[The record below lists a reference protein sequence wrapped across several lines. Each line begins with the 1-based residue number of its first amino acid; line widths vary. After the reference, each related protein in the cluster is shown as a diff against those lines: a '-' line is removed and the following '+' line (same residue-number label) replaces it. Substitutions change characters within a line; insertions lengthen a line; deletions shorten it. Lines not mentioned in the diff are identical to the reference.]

1 MQGRQTGS
9 LLLAAIAL
17 IVVIAGLVVSL
28 NFLAV
33 SDNASGGAQA
43 ASGQALAAA
52 KAGIEQATRTL
63 RSSSQASFAL
73 ACTVSVPA
81 ASAAVG
87 SGAFTLSAT
96 RYNPSTT
103 LAVAVANATVTTIQ
117 LTSSTGFAPRGTA
130 IIDSERI
137 NYTGISGNTL
147 TGVTRGMAG
156 TLAATHS
163 TGGAG
168 TVFQD
173 QCQIVSK
180 GTSGNAL
187 RQIEATVI
195 NGQWSA
201 YLDGA
206 STAVGNGVAATLAT
220 LSTTMPAGDNIVIAV
235 VTFNNV
241 TATATTLT
249 GAATGNLVLV
259 RNAATVDSNR
269 LTLRVG
275 GGAGSATV
283 RREKT
288 FFFVAKDSGAP
299 ANPVYTVTGQG
310 NNANTNAEVKIFVIN
325 TPPASFSG
333 TSGAAAVAIS
343 NAAQTTIASTTATG
357 RAEDHYLVVAAVQ
370 IQNGNA
376 GARTIAAG
384 NLRLR
389 RTAPAALTLTSNQY
403 VISLGTNGNVTSE
416 YSLLLLALDTAPGLN
431 PTYDVSAQASNTT
444 VTGAGAIVAIRGI
457 GTVFSDGGSVA
468 LASSPTLTVLATQA
482 TTAGVANSAFPSLV
496 TGASNLVIA
505 SIQYIQTTNAARTT
519 AVGEE
524 QILYSGTSRTSN
536 TFLSNLCATGTS
548 VNCGHFESA
557 LLWSQTIAPATPSF
571 TVQTASSGAGTT
583 AETKVGV
590 VTLDPLGPVLEVYP

>member
-52 KAGIEQATRTL
+52 KAGIEQATRAL
-63 RSSSQASFAL
+63 RSSTQASFAL

-87 SGAFTLSAT
+87 SGTFTLSAT

-147 TGVTRGMAG
+147 IGVTRGMAG
-156 TLAATHS
+156 TLAATHA

-187 RQIEATVI
+187 RQLEATVI

-220 LSTTMPAGDNIVIAV
+220 LNTTMPAGDNIVIAV
-235 VTFNNV
+235 VTLNNV

-249 GAATGNLVLV
+249 GAATGNLALV

-310 NNANTNAEVKIFVIN
+310 NNANTNAQVKIFVIN

-333 TSGAAAVAIS
+333 TSGAAVAIS
-343 NAAQTTIASTTATG
+343 NAGQTTIASTTATG
-357 RAEDHYLVVAAVQ
+357 RAEDEYLVVAAVQ

-389 RTAPAALTLTSNQY
+389 RTAPAAATLASNQY

-416 YSLLLLALDTAPGLN
+416 YSMLLLALDTAPGVN

-444 VTGAGAIVAIRGI
+444 VTGDGAIVAIRGI

-482 TTAGVANSAFPSLV
+482 TTAGVANSAFPSLA

-519 AVGEE
+519 AVGQE
-524 QILYSGTSRTSN
+524 QILYSGTSQTSN

-583 AETKVGV
+583 AETKVSV
-590 VTLDPLGPVLEVYP
+590 LTLDPIGPVLEVYP